1 MIASDDGR
9 AQTPEAASTGRLNR
23 PREIGV
29 GIVGLGMAVA
39 PHMLAI
45 RDLEAEGRV
54 RLLGGFS
61 PSAQRRGAFA
71 QAWGAPVFL
80 SLEALLAAPGL
91 DLVIVLTPPG
101 AHLPVA
107 EACAAAG
114 KHLLVEKPLE
124 RTVDRAEALAA
135 LAARADVTLGVVF
148 QHRFRPAAL
157 RLKQAIAAGELG
169 TLLSCSASI
178 RWWRDAA
185 YFAQPGRGTMARD
198 GGGVLLTQAIHTL
211 DLLLHLAGP
220 VSRVA
225 GFARTSPLRAID
237 TEDIAAAALRFANG
251 AIGAVD
257 ATTVA
262 EPGFPERIEIA
273 GTGGSAALVAERLE
287 LHLKGRLPEVLD
299 RGLAGGGGADP
310 MAFDHGPHR
319 AMIAEMLDAIEQGR
333 PPSHAGATGL
343 PVLRLI
349 EAILASSVSGS
360 FVDLG

>member
-1 MIASDDGR
+1 
-9 AQTPEAASTGRLNR
+9 
-23 PREIGV
+23 
-29 GIVGLGMAVA
+29 
-39 PHMLAI
+39 MLAI
-45 RDLEAEGRV
+45 RDLEAAGRA
-54 RLLGGFS
+54 RLVGGFA
-61 PSAQRRGAFA
+61 PGATRREAFA
-71 QAWGAPVFL
+71 ARWGAPVFAEL
-80 SLEALLAAPGL
+80 DALLGAPGL

-107 EACAAAG
+107 EAVAAAG
-114 KHLLVEKPLE
+114 RHMLVEKPLE
-124 RTVDRAEALAA
+124 LTVKRAEALAA
-135 LAARADVTLGVVF
+135 VAAHAGVTLGVVF
-148 QHRFRPAAL
+148 QHRFRAGAL
-157 RLKQAIAAGELG
+157 RLKRAVDGGELG
-169 TLLSCSASI
+169 ALLSCSASI

-185 YFAQPGRGTMARD
+185 YFAQAGRGMRARD

-220 VSRVA
+220 VAGVA

-262 EPGFPERIEIA
+262 EPGFPERVEIA

-287 LHLKGRLPEVLD
+287 LHVKGRAPEVIE
-299 RGLAGGGGADP
+299 GGMAGGGGADP

-319 AMIAEMLDAIEQGR
+319 AMLAEMLDAIAER
-333 PPSHAGATGL
+333 RAPSNAGVTGL

-349 EAILASSVSGS
+349 EAILSSSASGR
-360 FVDLG
+360 FVDL

>member
-1 MIASDDGR
+1 MRI
-9 AQTPEAASTGRLNR
+9 
-23 PREIGV
+23 
-29 GIVGLGMAVA
+29 GIVGLGMAVK

-45 RDLEAEGRV
+45 RDLEAAGRA
-54 RLLGGFS
+54 RLAGGFS
-61 PSAQRRGAFA
+61 PTAARRDAFA
-71 QAWGAPVFL
+71 AAWNAPVFDTL
-80 SLEALLAAPGL
+80 DALIAAS
-91 DLVIVLTPPG
+91 DLVLVLTPPG

-107 EACAAAG
+107 EAVARAG

-124 RTVDRAEALAA
+124 LNAARAEALVKT
-135 LAARADVTLGVVF
+135 ARDAGVTLGVVF

-220 VSRVA
+220 VAQVA
-225 GFARTSPLRAID
+225 GFTRTSPLRAID
-237 TEDIAAAALRFANG
+237 TEDIAAAALRFESG
-251 AIGAVD
+251 ALGAVD

-262 EPGFPERIEIA
+262 DPGFPERIEIA
-273 GTGGSAALVAERLE
+273 GTGGSAALIAERLE
-287 LHLKGRLPEVLD
+287 LHVKGNPAEVLD
-299 RGLAGGGGADP
+299 GSMSGGGGADP

-319 AMIAEMLDAIEQGR
+319 AMIAEMLDAIEQRRG
-333 PPSHAGATGL
+333 PMNDGATGI

-349 EAILASSVSGS
+349 EMMKPSPPLP
-360 FVDLG
+360 

>member
-1 MIASDDGR
+1 V
-9 AQTPEAASTGRLNR
+9 TG
-23 PREIGV
+23 I
-29 GIVGLGMAVA
+29 GIVGLGMAGR

-45 RDLEAEGRV
+45 RDLEAAGRA
-54 RLLGGFS
+54 RLVGGFA
-61 PSAQRRGAFA
+61 PGATRREAFA
-71 QAWGAPVFL
+71 ARWGAPVFAEL
-80 SLEALLAAPGL
+80 DALLGAPGL

-107 EACAAAG
+107 EAVAAAG
-114 KHLLVEKPLE
+114 RHMLVEKPLE
-124 RTVDRAEALAA
+124 LTVKRAEALAA
-135 LAARADVTLGVVF
+135 VAAHAGVTLGVVF
-148 QHRFRPAAL
+148 QHRFRAGAL
-157 RLKQAIAAGELG
+157 RLKRAVDGGELG
-169 TLLSCSASI
+169 ALLSCSASI

-185 YFAQPGRGTMARD
+185 YFAQAGRGMRARD

-220 VSRVA
+220 VAGVA

-262 EPGFPERIEIA
+262 EPGFPERVEIA

-287 LHLKGRLPEVLD
+287 LHVKGRAPEVIE
-299 RGLAGGGGADP
+299 GGMAGGGGADP

-319 AMIAEMLDAIEQGR
+319 AMLAEMLDAIAER
-333 PPSHAGATGL
+333 RAPSNAGVTGL

-349 EAILASSVSGS
+349 EAILSSSASGR
-360 FVDLG
+360 FVDL

>member
-1 MIASDDGR
+1 MIG
-9 AQTPEAASTGRLNR
+9 
-23 PREIGV
+23 I

-45 RDLEAEGRV
+45 RELEAEGRV
-54 RLLGGFS
+54 RLLGGFA
-61 PSAQRRGAFA
+61 PSTTRRGAFA
-71 QAWGAPVFL
+71 QAWQAPVFL
-80 SLEALLAAPGL
+80 SLEALLASPGL

-101 AHLPVA
+101 EHLSVT
-107 EACAAAG
+107 EAAAKAG
-114 KHLLVEKPLE
+114 KHVLVEKPLE
-124 RTVDRAEALAA
+124 VTLDRAEALVRVAGHA
-135 LAARADVTLGVVF
+135 GVTLGVVF

-157 RLKQAIAAGELG
+157 RLKQAIAGGELG
-169 TLLSCSASI
+169 ELLSCSASI
-178 RWWRDAA
+178 RWWRSAA

-220 VSRVA
+220 VAQVG

-251 AIGAVD
+251 AIGALD

-273 GTGGSAALVAERLE
+273 GTRGSAALVAERLE
-287 LHLKGRLPEVLD
+287 LHIKDQPPEVLD

-310 MAFDHGPHR
+310 MAFDHGAHR
-319 AMIAEMLDAIEQGR
+319 TMLAEMLDAIEQGR
-333 PPSHAGATGL
+333 APMNAGVTGL
-343 PVLRLI
+343 GVQRLI
-349 EAILASSVSGS
+349 GAILESSRSGR
-360 FVDLG
+360 FVDF

>member
-1 MIASDDGR
+1 MIG
-9 AQTPEAASTGRLNR
+9 
-23 PREIGV
+23 I

-45 RDLEAEGRV
+45 RELEVEGRV
-54 RLLGGFS
+54 RLLGGFA
-61 PSAQRRGAFA
+61 PSTTRRGAFA
-71 QAWGAPVFL
+71 QAWQAPVFL

-101 AHLPVA
+101 DHLPVT
-107 EACAAAG
+107 EAAAKAG
-114 KHLLVEKPLE
+114 KHALVEKPLE
-124 RTVDRAEALAA
+124 ITLDRAEALVGVAQ
-135 LAARADVTLGVVF
+135 RAGVTLGVVF

-157 RLKQAIAAGELG
+157 RLKQAIAGGELG
-169 TLLSCSASI
+169 ELLSCSASI
-178 RWWRDAA
+178 RWWRSAA

-220 VSRVA
+220 VTQVT

-237 TEDIAAAALRFANG
+237 TEDITAAALRFANG
-251 AIGAVD
+251 AIGVLD

-273 GTGGSAALVAERLE
+273 GTLGSAALVAERLE
-287 LHLKGRLPEVLD
+287 LHLKDRPVEVLD
-299 RGLAGGGGADP
+299 RGFVGGGGADP

-319 AMIAEMLDAIEQGR
+319 ALLTEMLDAIEGGR
-333 PPSHAGATGL
+333 APSNAGATGL
-343 PVLRLI
+343 AVQRLI
-349 EAILASSVSGS
+349 AAVLESSDSGRV
-360 FVDLG
+360 VDL